1 MVETNIVLTLLQ
13 TLSIMVGI
21 GYYILNL
28 QNNQKNQNISI
39 RNQELTL
46 ESQQQALETRQAQLF
61 MNTYQAYNT
70 PEFLRALDTYANI
83 SYKDYDEYESKYRS
97 DLETHVQIMKVYSY
111 MEGLGV
117 LVREG
122 YIGIRLI
129 SLYISTDIFVTW
141 EIIKPMAYEYRK
153 RNDYPRY
160 LIEFEYL
167 YNTLIEY
174 AEQHPEM
181 QIKAPNVNTKL

>member
-1 MVETNIVLTLLQ
+1 MRNA
-13 TLSIMVGI
+13 
-21 GYYILNL
+21 
-28 QNNQKNQNISI
+28 QKTRELALKS
-39 RNQELTL
+39 QEH
-46 ESQQQALETRQAQLF
+46 QLETRQAQLF
-61 MNTYQAYNT
+61 MNRYQEYNT
-70 PEFLRALDTYANI
+70 PEFLRAVETYFKI
-83 SYKDYDEYESKYRS
+83 SYKDYDEYDLKYRS
-97 DLETHVQIMKVYSY
+97 DLETDVQIMKVYSY

-129 SLYISTDIFVTW
+129 ALYISSDIMVTW
-141 EIIKPMAYEYRK
+141 EIIKPMAYEFRK

-181 QIKAPNVNTKL
+181 QIKAPNADTYR

>member
-1 MVETNIVLTLLQ
+1 MVDTNVVLTLLQ

-28 QNNQKNQNISI
+28 QNNQKNQKISI

-70 PEFLRALDTYANI
+70 PEFLRAIDTYFKI

-97 DLETHVQIMKVYSY
+97 DIETDVQIMKVYSY

-129 SLYISTDIFVTW
+129 ALYISTDIMLCW
-141 EIIKPMAYEYRK
+141 EIIKPMAHEYRK